1 MPSPPD
7 GAIGL
12 VDNSYRESRFRRRG
26 PPQSWSGRAT
36 REGQRHGWLEDFGG
50 SVRGQCDRH
59 GDRAASDHG
68 RRQRASSFSTD
79 AYPAFGGKDEA
90 PSPLFYAL
98 GSLTSCNQVTAA
110 LVAKD
115 LGIRL
120 GDWTFEIQ
128 GDLDTSV
135 LVAGADG
142 NANFDKVSVRAT
154 VETDAT
160 EEQFA
165 RLVSETERRC
175 PVTQLF
181 QRSGLEFDNQWQ
193 RLPLDAS

>member
-1 MPSPPD
+1 MTST
-7 GAIGL
+7 I
-12 VDNSYRESRFRRRG
+12 
-26 PPQSWSGRAT
+26 
-36 REGQRHGWLEDFGG
+36 
-50 SVRGQCDRH
+50 
-59 GDRAASDHG
+59 
-68 RRQRASSFSTD
+68 RASVVPFVIEAEGTGVAQTLTSQGDNKHVFETD

-115 LGIRL
+115 LGITL
-120 GDWTFEIQ
+120 GRFSFTVQ
-128 GDLDTSV
+128 GDLDTLV
-135 LVAGADG
+135 LVKGEEG

-160 EEQFA
+160 DEQFSTF
-165 RLVSETERRC
+165 VSEIERRC

-181 QRSGLEFDNQWQ
+181 VRSGLEFDNQWT
-193 RLPLDAS
+193 RADLS